1 MKYLTFIGFLSI
13 IVLNAQAAKHPLEDI
28 HHAVENYLK
37 QNLDQQIIEPQIN
50 IRGLSQNLI
59 LPNCENELSLSNRNH
74 NSLFGRQTVLVEC
87 ARPSWRVFVSAEVDG
102 NVMAVV
108 SKRGILRQAFI
119 QLDDIEIKA
128 TPLSEVRR
136 GWLRDIENV
145 VGMRAKRSIR
155 PNTVINLQ
163 MLDIPY
169 LVNEGDQVQII
180 TQISGVEIRTHGIA
194 LEDGMLQDQIEVRN
208 QQSNII
214 IKGIVI
220 APNILMVP

>member
-1 MKYLTFIGFLSI
+1 MKYLTFIGFLFTI
-13 IVLNAQAAKHPLEDI
+13 AFNAQAADHPLEDI
-28 HHAVENYLK
+28 HHAVENFLK

-50 IRGLSQNLI
+50 IRELSQNLT
-59 LPNCENELSLSNRNH
+59 LPRCDNELSLNNRSNNTF
-74 NSLFGRQTVLVEC
+74 FGRQTVLVEC
-87 ARPSWRVFVSAEVDG
+87 TRPGWRVFVSAEIDG
-102 NVMAVV
+102 KVMAVTA
-108 SKRGILRQAFI
+108 KRGIVRQAFI
-119 QLDDIEIKA
+119 QADDIDIVP

-136 GWLRDIENV
+136 GWLTDIENV
-145 VGMRAKRSIR
+145 VGMRAKRAIR

-180 TQISGVEIRTHGIA
+180 TRISGVEIRTRGIA

-208 QQSNII
+208 QQSNIV

-220 APNILMVP
+220 APNTLLVP